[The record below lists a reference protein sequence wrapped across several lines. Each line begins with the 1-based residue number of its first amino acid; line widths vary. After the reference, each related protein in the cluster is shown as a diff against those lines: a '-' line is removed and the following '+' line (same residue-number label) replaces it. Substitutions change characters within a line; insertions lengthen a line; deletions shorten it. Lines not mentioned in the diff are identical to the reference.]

1 MKSHYMSDPKHGQGK
16 KLAEVARSW
25 CMSWLSAM
33 FRDANFGCCSI
44 ASAALPLVVFA
55 PEMSNMKESAGN
67 VPSPTLMQ
75 ERCLITADLRR
86 IACTVQPDP
95 THFVRRRGTRNVPL
109 VLLRKGNSAA
119 NAEPLS

>member
-1 MKSHYMSDPKHGQGK
+1 
-16 KLAEVARSW
+16 
-25 CMSWLSAM
+25 MSWLSAM

-67 VPSPTLMQ
+67 VPSPTVMQ